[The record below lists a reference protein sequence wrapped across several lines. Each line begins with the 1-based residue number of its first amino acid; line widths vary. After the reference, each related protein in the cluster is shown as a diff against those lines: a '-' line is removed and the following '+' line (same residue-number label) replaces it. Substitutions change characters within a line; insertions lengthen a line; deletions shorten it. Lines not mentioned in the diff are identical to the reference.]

1 MAGHST
7 DQSKS
12 QARFGTS
19 VEFGKRLAEER
30 GRFGATQKDFGAR
43 AGVTLDSQSRYET
56 GKTVPNAE
64 YLAAL
69 AAVGVDVNY
78 LLTGLRE
85 RSHILDGESTSLLR
99 DFELLAPHLRT
110 AAIGVIR
117 ALALGDPDKGGG
129 TIQMR
134 EDQQHYR
141 NHGI

>member
-1 MAGHST
+1 MAGWRELNFEV
-7 DQSKS
+7 Q
-12 QARFGTS
+12 
-19 VEFGKRLAEER
+19 
-30 GRFGATQKDFGAR
+30 
-43 AGVTLDSQSRYET
+43 
-56 GKTVPNAE
+56 
-64 YLAAL
+64 
-69 AAVGVDVNY
+69 VDVQSAE
-78 LLTGLRE
+78 LSKVLPSGSDAR
-85 RSHILDGESTSLLR
+85 ESTSLLR